1 MKTKRMLYILSVGL
15 LCWSVLSMVGCM
27 DDDWAKTS
35 DVVEGVPITVNLKF
49 SGAPAADV
57 VVDTRADNSRSW
69 LYNLT
74 IYVYGSDGKWQ
85 QTVSTTDRTLTL
97 HTETRKVVD
106 SGVTYDVTFSTTSGE
121 KKLLAIGNRGG
132 GFWKTSSSIDVHT
145 MSFDELEK
153 YLLAL
158 SVQYNSNDEISTPVQ
173 IVSSDQMLITGKNEG
188 ITFDEKGNVTKWGE
202 STDKIAVKMD
212 RSMARITFNIAAKP
226 TGANGTFTPTSYKV
240 YNVPVGSYLT
250 NAENSM
256 TPVQEEGVGEYV
268 TFKNFASTPISPA
281 SGETG
286 NEQFSFSFYMPENIC
301 MTKGLNSYQDRDKW
315 ENGQQDS
322 HTLPN
327 EKKWTNAPQTSTFV
341 VISGTYSG
349 NATVNGTSAPVTG
362 NVDYTIHLGDFSVPP
377 TGSGSMGNF
386 SVERNVSYTY
396 NVAVKGVDKIV
407 VEATTDKKEEQPGA
421 EGDIYDNKT
430 TVYNYNL
437 DAHYEQVYLEY
448 NLSEIARALPNSLG
462 DKPSENDVNN
472 AIAQHLILSIQSDAM
487 GGRVSLQPYKLATV
501 DNETKEMAMKGV
513 DYKWIEFYPQT
524 LANELTP
531 YPGTPTWSQSYINGT
546 TNPSTENEDKVESMM
561 DVYDVIVAMGHAIYD
576 IYKGNQFGDYGIE
589 ISGDGQTNDYTARFT
604 AFVNEYYY
612 YNDPLTGEAL
622 SSWSEVTNKNP
633 REMIIAMNSENSYD
647 GNSSYNQI
655 HSYISQLSMETIYN
669 EGWNAF
675 GIETYN
681 ETPLTF
687 KFNDTKDQT
696 SGLDDSD
703 GRANQIRLLGK
714 SPSATG
720 TYGSWNTYLN
730 ITTNG
735 WFGSVGTDHRTH
747 KLDGTDGRGDAY
759 ADNYKYAYSACLS
772 RNRDL
777 NGNSAIDDN
786 EVRWYLASIN
796 EYIRMG
802 IGTRAISNAAQLFI
816 GNKDIM
822 TPEKNVNGVKTG
834 YPHDY
839 INSGSLF
846 YTSSDANKRVY
857 WAVERGSYGTIN
869 YGGDKALPIRCVRVL
884 PKDDMAKVYDVKADP
899 TFEVTQ
905 YEDGYPK
912 VLKFK
917 GHLVDGLYRERT
929 DGVLDSHN
937 EDQPMNAYSEGII
950 ISSNTTNGNMTASSH
965 YLYDIFNYGED
976 AENPCKDYHEDGD
989 GGATWRVPNLSELSA
1004 MNAAKGTATRYDY
1017 AIGEFVLV
1025 GLFDWVDS
1033 STYPICASCTHFRNM
1048 NVRSGFGRNVNYVYA
1063 IDQYSEDALKTNT
1076 ARVRCV
1082 RDVPAGYTFPTN

>member
-85 QTVSTTDRTLTL
+85 QTVSTTDGTLIL
-97 HTETRKVVD
+97 GTRNTVEE
-106 SGVTYDVTFSTTSGE
+106 SGVTYDVTFNTTSGE
-121 KKLLAIGNRGG
+121 KKLLAMGNRGG
-132 GFWKTSSSIDVHT
+132 GFWKASSSIDVHT
-145 MSFDELEK
+145 MSFDELKK

-158 SVQYNSNDEISTPVQ
+158 SVDYNSSGEISTPIQ

-202 STDKIAVKMD
+202 STDNIAVKMD

-226 TGANGTFTPTSYKV
+226 TGAKGTFTPTSYKV

-250 NAENSM
+250 NVDNSL
-256 TPVQEEGVGEYV
+256 TPVQKEGVGEYV
-268 TFKNFASTPISPA
+268 IFKNFASTPISPA
-281 SGETG
+281 SGAAG

-301 MTKGLNSYQDRDKW
+301 ETEKQVINYQDRDKW
-315 ENGQQDS
+315 ENGQQNS

-327 EKKWTNAPQTSTFV
+327 EKEWKYAPPTSTFV

-349 NATVNGTSAPVTG
+349 NANVNDNPAPVTG

-396 NVAVKGVDKIV
+396 NVTVKGVDNII

-462 DKPSENDVNN
+462 DNPSEVDVKN
-472 AIAQHLILSIQSDAM
+472 AIAQHLILSIQTDAM

-501 DNETKEMAMKGV
+501 DNKTKEVAMNGV
-513 DYKWIEFYPQT
+513 DYKWVEFYPQT
-524 LANELTP
+524 LADELTP
-531 YPGTPTWSQSYINGT
+531 YPGTPTWSQSYIDGT
-546 TNPSTENEDKVESMM
+546 TNPSTENVDKVESMM
-561 DVYDVIVAMGHAIYD
+561 DVYDVIVAMGKAINYIYNNPNQQLQED
-576 IYKGNQFGDYGIE
+576 YKGIK
-589 ISGDGQTNDYTARFT
+589 ISKNSNNDYTARFT

-612 YNDPLTGEAL
+612 YNDPLTGQPL
-622 SSWSEVTNKNP
+622 TSWSAVTNKNP
-633 REMIIAMNSENSYD
+633 REMIIAMSSENSSD

-687 KFNDTKDQT
+687 NFNDTKDQT
-696 SGLDDSD
+696 SDLDDSD
-703 GRANQIRLLGK
+703 GRANQIRLLLGN
-714 SPSATG
+714 SPSKDG
-720 TYGSWNTYLN
+720 IYGLWDTYLN
-730 ITTNG
+730 IKTNG
-735 WFGSVGTDHRTH
+735 WFGSVGTDHETH

-759 ADNYKYAYSACLS
+759 AENYKYAYSACLS

-777 NGNSAIDDN
+777 NGNGKIDDN

-822 TPEKNVNGVKTG
+822 TPEG
-834 YPHDY
+834 YPTDY
-839 INSGSLF
+839 IKSGSLF
-846 YTSSDANKRVY
+846 YTSSASNKRVY

-869 YGGDKALPIRCVRVL
+869 YGGNDALPIRCVRVL
-884 PKDDMAKVYDVKADP
+884 PNKDMKEVYGVKADP

-905 YEDGYPK
+905 YVDGYPK

-917 GHLVDGLYRERT
+917 GRLVDGLYRERT

-950 ISSNTTNGNMTASSH
+950 ISSNATKGNMTSSSH
-965 YLYDIFNYGED
+965 SLYNIYNYGDE
-976 AENPCKDYHEDGD
+976 AENPCKNYHEDGD
-989 GGATWRVPNLSELSA
+989 DGATWRVPNLSELSA
-1004 MNAAKGTATRYDY
+1004 MNAAKGQND
-1017 AIGEFVLV
+1017 I
-1025 GLFDWVDS
+1025 GLFDWLDG
-1033 STYPICASCTHFRNM
+1033 YYYQICASCTHFRNM
-1048 NVRSGFGRNVNYVYA
+1048 KVRSGFGRNVNYVYA
-1063 IDQYSEDALKTNT
+1063 IDQYGDDLLRERFAN
-1076 ARVRCV
+1076 VRCV
-1082 RDVPAGYTFPTN
+1082 RDVPSGYTFPTN

>member
-85 QTVSTTDRTLTL
+85 QTVSTTDGTLTL

-106 SGVTYDVTFSTTSGE
+106 SGVIYDVTFSTTSGE

-158 SVQYNSNDEISTPVQ
+158 SVQCNSNDEISTPIQ

-202 STDKIAVKMD
+202 STDNIAVKME

-250 NAENSM
+250 NAENSL

-301 MTKGLNSYQDRDKW
+301 MTKVLNSYQDRDKW

-349 NATVNGTSAPVTG
+349 YATVNGTSAPVTG

-407 VEATTDKKEEQPGA
+407 VEATTNKEEQPGA

-448 NLSEIARALPNSLG
+448 NLSEIAKVLPNSLG
-462 DKPSENDVNN
+462 DNPSEDDVNN

-501 DNETKEMAMKGV
+501 DHKDKVDAMEGV

-531 YPGTPTWSQSYINGT
+531 YPGTPAWSHSYIEGT
-546 TNPSTENEDKVESMM
+546 TNPSTENVDKVKSMM
-561 DVYDVIVAMGHAIYD
+561 DVYDVIVAMGKAINY
-576 IYKGNQFGDYGIE
+576 IYNNPNQQPQEDYEGIK
-589 ISGDGQTNDYTARFT
+589 ISKNSNNDYTARFT

-612 YNDPLTGEAL
+612 YNDPLTDQPL
-622 SSWSEVTNKNP
+622 TSWSAVTNKNP
-633 REMIIAMNSENSYD
+633 REMIIAMSSENSLD

-687 KFNDTKDQT
+687 EFDDTKDKT
-696 SGLDDSD
+696 SDLDDSD
-703 GRANQIRLLGK
+703 GRANQIRLLLGK
-714 SPSATG
+714 SPSKDG
-720 TYGSWNTYLN
+720 IYGRWDTYLN
-730 ITTNG
+730 IETNG
-735 WFGSVGTDHRTH
+735 WFGSVGTDHVTH
-747 KLDGTDGRGDAY
+747 KLDGTNGRGNAY
-759 ADNYKYAYSACLS
+759 ANDYKYAYSACLS

-816 GNKDIM
+816 GNKDM
-822 TPEKNVNGVKTG
+822 MAPEQLVDGIKTG

-846 YTSSDANKRVY
+846 YTSSDQSKRVY

-884 PKDDMAKVYDVKADP
+884 PKDDMKNIYGVKADP
-899 TFEVTQ
+899 TFEVTT
-905 YEDGYPK
+905 YDVNGYPK

-917 GHLVDGLYRERT
+917 GRLVDGLYRERT

-950 ISSNTTNGNMTASSH
+950 ISSNATNENMISSSH
-965 YLYDIFNYGED
+965 SLYNIYNYGDD
-976 AENPCKDYHEDGD
+976 AENPCKNYHEEGD

-1004 MNAAKGTATRYDY
+1004 MNAAKGQND
-1017 AIGEFVLV
+1017 I
-1025 GLFDWVDS
+1025 GLFDWLDDYY
-1033 STYPICASCTHFRNM
+1033 YPICASCTHFRNM

-1063 IDQYSEDALKTNT
+1063 IDQYEDDLLREKSAN
-1076 ARVRCV
+1076 VRCV
-1082 RDVPAGYTFPTN
+1082 RDVPAGYFGN

>member
-1 MKTKRMLYILSVGL
+1 
-15 LCWSVLSMVGCM
+15 M

-74 IYVYGSDGKWQ
+74 IYIYGSDGKWQ

-106 SGVTYDVTFSTTSGE
+106 SGVTYAVTFSTTSGK

-132 GFWKTSSSIDVHT
+132 GFWKTSSSIDVRT

-188 ITFDEKGNVTKWGE
+188 IIFDAGGSVTDWGE
-202 STDKIAVKMD
+202 STDGIAVKME
-212 RSMARITFNIAAKP
+212 RSMARITFNIAANPKD
-226 TGANGTFTPTSYKV
+226 AKGTFTPTSYKV
-240 YNVPVGSYLT
+240 YNVPVRSYLT
-250 NAENSM
+250 NVDNSL
-256 TPVQEEGVGEYV
+256 TPVQKEGVSEY
-268 TFKNFASTPISPA
+268 FKNFASTPISPA
-281 SGETG
+281 SGAAG

-301 MTKGLNSYQDRDKW
+301 ETKTQVNTYQDRDKW

-327 EKKWTNAPQTSTFV
+327 KKKWKYAPPTSTFV

-349 NATVNGTSAPVTG
+349 DATVNGNSAPVTG
-362 NVDYTIHLGDFSVPP
+362 NVDYTIHLGDF
-377 TGSGSMGNF
+377 SGSMGNF

-462 DKPSENDVNN
+462 DNPSEVDVKD
-472 AIAQHLILSIQSDAM
+472 AIAQHLILSIQTDAM

-501 DNETKEMAMKGV
+501 DHKDKVDAM
-513 DYKWIEFYPQT
+513 PQT

-531 YPGTPTWSQSYINGT
+531 YPGTPAWSHSYIEGT
-546 TNPSTENEDKVESMM
+546 TNPSTENVDKVKSMM
-561 DVYDVIVAMGHAIYD
+561 DVYDVIVAMGKAINY
-576 IYKGNQFGDYGIE
+576 IYNNPNQQPQEDYEGIK
-589 ISGDGQTNDYTARFT
+589 ISKNSNNDYTARFT

-612 YNDPLTGEAL
+612 YNDPLTDQPL
-622 SSWSEVTNKNP
+622 TSWSAVTNKNP
-633 REMIIAMNSENSYD
+633 REMIIAMSSENSSD

-687 KFNDTKDQT
+687 EFDDTKDKT
-696 SGLDDSD
+696 SDLDDSD
-703 GRANQIRLLGK
+703 GRANQIRLLLGK
-714 SPSATG
+714 SPSKDG
-720 TYGSWNTYLN
+720 IYGRWDTYLN
-730 ITTNG
+730 IETNG
-735 WFGSVGTDHRTH
+735 WFGSVGTDHVTH
-747 KLDGTDGRGDAY
+747 KLDGTNGRGNAY
-759 ADNYKYAYSACLS
+759 ANDYKYAYSACLS

-816 GNKDIM
+816 GNKDM
-822 TPEKNVNGVKTG
+822 MAPEQLVDGIKTG

-846 YTSSDANKRVY
+846 YTSSDQSKRVY

-884 PKDDMAKVYDVKADP
+884 PKDDMKNIYGVKADP
-899 TFEVTQ
+899 TFEVTT
-905 YEDGYPK
+905 YDVNGYPK

-917 GHLVDGLYRERT
+917 GRLVDGLYRERT

-950 ISSNTTNGNMTASSH
+950 ISSNATNENMTSSSH
-965 YLYDIFNYGED
+965 SLYNIYNYGDD
-976 AENPCKDYHEDGD
+976 AENPCKNYHEEGD

-1004 MNAAKGTATRYDY
+1004 MNAAKGQND
-1017 AIGEFVLV
+1017 I
-1025 GLFDWVDS
+1025 GLFDWLDDYY
-1033 STYPICASCTHFRNM
+1033 YPICASCTHFRNM

-1063 IDQYSEDALKTNT
+1063 IDQYEDDLLREKSAN
-1076 ARVRCV
+1076 VRCV
-1082 RDVPAGYTFPTN
+1082 RDVPAGYFGN

>member
-57 VVDTRADNSRSW
+57 VVDTRADNSRS
-69 LYNLT
+69 LLNNLT
-74 IYVYGSDGKWQ
+74 IYIYGSDGKWQ

-106 SGVTYDVTFSTTSGE
+106 SGVTYDVTFSTTSGA

-132 GFWKTSSSIDVHT
+132 GFWKTSSSIDVRT

-188 ITFDEKGNVTKWGE
+188 IIFDAGGNVTNWGE
-202 STDKIAVKMD
+202 NTDDIAVKMD
-212 RSMARITFNIAAKP
+212 RSMARITFNIAVNP
-226 TGANGTFTPTSYKV
+226 TGAKGTFTPTSYKV
-240 YNVPVGSYLT
+240 YNVPVRSYLT
-250 NAENSM
+250 NVDNSL
-256 TPVQEEGVGEYV
+256 TPVQKEGVGEYV

-281 SGETG
+281 SGAAG

-301 MTKGLNSYQDRDKW
+301 ETKTQVNTYQDRDKW

-327 EKKWTNAPQTSTFV
+327 KKVWTYAPPTSTFV

-349 NATVNGTSAPVTG
+349 SATVNGNPAPVTG

-448 NLSEIARALPNSLG
+448 NLSEIVTAVRNSLG
-462 DKPSENDVNN
+462 DNPSEDDVNN
-472 AIAQHLILSIQSDAM
+472 AIAQHLILSIQTDAM

-501 DNETKEMAMKGV
+501 DPKKNKVAAMEGV
-513 DYKWIEFYPQT
+513 DYKWVEFYPQM
-524 LANELTP
+524 LADELTP
-531 YPGTPTWSQSYINGT
+531 YPGTPKWSQSYIEGT
-546 TNPSTENEDKVESMM
+546 TNPSTGNETKMM
-561 DVYDVIVAMGHAIYD
+561 DVYDVIVAMGKAINYIYD
-576 IYKGNQFGDYGIE
+576 NPAQHLSGDYEGIK
-589 ISGDGQTNDYTARFT
+589 ISQNSKNDYTARFT

-681 ETPLTF
+681 ETPLDLEYNEDF
-687 KFNDTKDQT
+687 KFGSPIIYGT
-696 SGLDDSD
+696 LDDSD
-703 GRANQIRLLGK
+703 GRANQIRLLGE
-714 SPSATG
+714 SPAENG
-720 TYGSWNTYLN
+720 TYGSWDTYLN
-730 ITTNG
+730 IKTNG
-735 WFGSVGTDHRTH
+735 WFGSVGTDHGTH
-747 KLDGTDGRGDAY
+747 KLNETAY
-759 ADNYKYAYSACLS
+759 QAESSGERYAYSACLS

-777 NGNSAIDDN
+777 NGNSKIDDN

-822 TPEKNVNGVKTG
+822 THEG
-834 YPHDY
+834 YPTDY
-839 INSGSLF
+839 IKSGSLF
-846 YTSSDANKRVY
+846 YTSSASNKRVY
-857 WAVERGSYGTIN
+857 WAVERGSYGTVS
-869 YGGDKALPIRCVRVL
+869 YAGDNSIYALPIRCVRVL
-884 PKDDMAKVYDVKADP
+884 PRDNMKQVYGVTADP

-905 YEDGYPK
+905 YDKGYPK

-917 GHLVDGLYRERT
+917 GRLVDGLYRERT

-950 ISSNTTNGNMTASSH
+950 ISSNVANGNMTASSH
-965 YLYDIFNYGED
+965 SLYNIYNYGED
-976 AENPCKDYHEDGD
+976 AENPCKDYHETDD

-1004 MNAAKGTATRYDY
+1004 MNAAKGQND
-1017 AIGEFVLV
+1017 I
-1025 GLFDWVDS
+1025 GLFYWVDD
-1033 STYPICASCTHFRNM
+1033 YYHPICASCTHFRNM

-1063 IDQYSEDALKTNT
+1063 IDQYGDDLLRERYAN
-1076 ARVRCV
+1076 VRCV
-1082 RDVPAGYTFPTN
+1082 RDVPAGYFGN

>member
-1 MKTKRMLYILSVGL
+1 MKTKRMLYILSIGL
-15 LCWSVLSMVGCM
+15 LCWSVLSLVSCM
-27 DDDWAKTS
+27 DDDLAKNND

-57 VVDTRADNSRSW
+57 TVDTRADNSRSW

-74 IYVYGSDGKWQ
+74 IYIYGSDGKWQ
-85 QTVSTTDRTLTL
+85 QTVSTTDGTLTL
-97 HTETRKVVD
+97 DTETRKVVD
-106 SGVTYDVTFSTTSGE
+106 SGVTYDVTFNTTSGE
-121 KKLLAIGNRGG
+121 KKLLAMGNRGG
-132 GFWKTSSSIDVHT
+132 GFWKASSSIDVHT
-145 MSFDELEK
+145 MSFDELKK

-158 SVQYNSNDEISTPVQ
+158 SVQYNSNGEISTPIQ

-188 ITFDEKGNVTKWGE
+188 IIFDEKGNVTKWGE
-202 STDKIAVKMD
+202 STDNIAVKMD

-250 NAENSM
+250 NVDNSL
-256 TPVQEEGVGEYV
+256 TPVQSEYV

-281 SGETG
+281 SGQAG

-301 MTKGLNSYQDRDKW
+301 ETKPLVDTYQKRDKW
-315 ENGQQDS
+315 GNGQQNS

-327 EKKWTNAPQTSTFV
+327 EKKWTYAPPTSTFV

-349 NATVNGTSAPVTG
+349 NATVNGNPAPVTG
-362 NVDYTIHLGDFSVPP
+362 NVDYTIHLGDFSD
-377 TGSGSMGNF
+377 SGSMGNF

-396 NVAVKGVDKIV
+396 NVTVKGVDKII
-407 VEATTDKKEEQPGA
+407 VEATTEKSEEQPGA

-462 DKPSENDVNN
+462 DNPSEVEVKN
-472 AIAQHLILSIQSDAM
+472 AIAQHLILSIQTDAM

-501 DNETKEMAMKGV
+501 DNETKEVAMKGV
-513 DYKWIEFYPQT
+513 DYKWVEFYPQT

-531 YPGTPTWSQSYINGT
+531 YPGTPTWSQSYIDRT
-546 TNPSTENEDKVESMM
+546 TNPPTENETKVASMM
-561 DVYDVIVAMGHAIYD
+561 DVYDVIVAMGKAINY
-576 IYKGNQFGDYGIE
+576 IYNYPDQQLSEDYEGIK
-589 ISGDGQTNDYTARFT
+589 ISKNSNNDYTARFT

-612 YNDPLTGEAL
+612 YNDPLTDQPL
-622 SSWSEVTNKNP
+622 TSWSAVTNKNP
-633 REMIIAMNSENSYD
+633 REMIIAMSSDNSLD

-687 KFNDTKDQT
+687 KFNDTKDKT
-696 SGLDDSD
+696 SDLDDSD
-703 GRANQIRLLGK
+703 GRANQIRLLGN
-714 SPSATG
+714 SPSETG
-720 TYGSWNTYLN
+720 TYGSWDTYLN
-730 ITTNG
+730 IKTNG
-735 WFGSVGTDHRTH
+735 WFGSVGTDHGTH
-747 KLDGTDGRGDAY
+747 KLNETAY
-759 ADNYKYAYSACLS
+759 QAESSGQRYAYSACLS

-777 NGNSAIDDN
+777 NGNGKIDDN

-816 GNKDIM
+816 GNKSTMVD
-822 TPEKNVNGVKTG
+822 GG
-834 YPHDY
+834 YPSEY
-839 INSGSLF
+839 IESGSLF
-846 YTSSDANKRVY
+846 YTSSTSDKRVY
-857 WAVERGSYGTIN
+857 WAVERGSYNALDT
-869 YGGDKALPIRCVRVL
+869 YYDKTKALPIRCVRVL
-884 PKDDMAKVYDVKADP
+884 PKENMTQVYGIKADP

-905 YEDGYPK
+905 YDVNGSPK

-917 GHLVDGLYRERT
+917 GRLVDGLYRERT

-950 ISSNTTNGNMTASSH
+950 ISSDKGNGNMNAH
-965 YLYDIFNYGED
+965 PLYDIFNYGDD
-976 AENPCKDYHEDGD
+976 AENPCKDYHEVGD
-989 GGATWRVPNLSELSA
+989 DGATWRVPNLSELSA
-1004 MNAAKGTATRYDY
+1004 MNAAKGSN
-1017 AIGEFVLV
+1017 GE
-1025 GLFDWVDS
+1025 GLFNWIT
-1033 STYPICASCTHFRNM
+1033 STWQFCASCTHFSNTDIRA
-1048 NVRSGFGRNVNYVYA
+1048 GFGRNSSFVYA
-1063 IDQYSEDALKTNT
+1063 INVAETSGYI
-1076 ARVRCV
+1076 RCV
-1082 RDVPAGYTFPTN
+1082 RDVPSGYTFPTN

>member
-1 MKTKRMLYILSVGL
+1 MKTKRMLYILSIGL
-15 LCWSVLSMVGCM
+15 LCWSVLFLVSCM
-27 DDDWAKTS
+27 DDDLAKNND

-57 VVDTRADNSRSW
+57 TVDTRADNSRSW

-74 IYVYGSDGKWQ
+74 IYIYGSDGKWQ
-85 QTVSTTDRTLTL
+85 QTVSTTDGTLTL

-106 SGVTYDVTFSTTSGE
+106 SGVTYDVTFNTTSGE
-121 KKLLAIGNRGG
+121 KKLLAMGNRGG
-132 GFWKTSSSIDVHT
+132 GFWKASSSIDVHT
-145 MSFDELEK
+145 MSFDELKK

-158 SVQYNSNDEISTPVQ
+158 SVDYNSSDEISTPIQ

-188 ITFDEKGNVTKWGE
+188 IIFGAGGNVTGWGE
-202 STDKIAVKMD
+202 STDGIAVKME

-250 NAENSM
+250 NVDNSL
-256 TPVQEEGVGEYV
+256 TPVQKEG

-281 SGETG
+281 SGEAG

-301 MTKGLNSYQDRDKW
+301 ETETQVKNYQDRDKW
-315 ENGQQDS
+315 GNGQQDS

-327 EKKWTNAPQTSTFV
+327 EKEWTYAPPTSTFV

-349 NATVNGTSAPVTG
+349 NATVNDNSAPVTG
-362 NVDYTIHLGDFSVPP
+362 NVDYTIHLGDFSD
-377 TGSGSMGNF
+377 SGSMGNF

-396 NVAVKGVDKIV
+396 NVTVKGVDKII
-407 VEATTDKKEEQPGA
+407 VEATADKSEEQPGA

-448 NLSEIARALPNSLG
+448 NLSEIATAVRNSLG
-462 DKPSENDVNN
+462 DNPSADDDDVNN
-472 AIAQHLILSIQSDAM
+472 AIAQHLILSIQTDAM

-501 DNETKEMAMKGV
+501 DNETKEVAMKGV
-513 DYKWIEFYPQT
+513 DYKWVEFYPQT
-524 LANELTP
+524 SDTELTP
-531 YPGTPTWSQSYINGT
+531 YPGTPTWSQSYIEGT
-546 TNPSTENEDKVESMM
+546 TNPSTGNETKMM
-561 DVYDVIVAMGHAIYD
+561 DVYDVIVAMGKAINY
-576 IYKGNQFGDYGIE
+576 IYNNPVQHLSGDYEGIK
-589 ISGDGQTNDYTARFT
+589 ISQNSKNDYTARFT

-612 YNDPLTGEAL
+612 YNDPLTGQPL
-622 SSWSEVTNKNP
+622 TSWSAVTNKNP
-633 REMIIAMNSENSYD
+633 REMIIAMSSDNSLD

-669 EGWNAF
+669 KGWNAF

-687 KFNDTKDQT
+687 KFNNTKDQT
-696 SGLDDSD
+696 SDLDDSD
-703 GRANQIRLLGK
+703 GRANQIRLLGN
-714 SPSATG
+714 SPSETG
-720 TYGSWNTYLN
+720 TYGSWDIYLN
-730 ITTNG
+730 IKTNG
-735 WFGSVGTDHRTH
+735 WFGSVGTDHGTH
-747 KLDGTDGRGDAY
+747 KLNETAY
-759 ADNYKYAYSACLS
+759 QAESSGQRYAYSACLS

-777 NGNSAIDDN
+777 NGNGVIDDN

-816 GNKDIM
+816 GNKDM
-822 TPEKNVNGVKTG
+822 MAPEQLVDGIKTG

-846 YTSSDANKRVY
+846 YTSSDQSKRVY

-884 PKDDMAKVYDVKADP
+884 PKGDMKNIYDVKADP

-905 YEDGYPK
+905 YVDGYPK

-917 GHLVDGLYRERT
+917 GRLVDGLYRERT

-950 ISSNTTNGNMTASSH
+950 ISSYAINGNMIASSH
-965 YLYDIFNYGED
+965 FLYDIYNYGDD
-976 AENPCKDYHEDGD
+976 AKNPCENYHEDDD

-1004 MNAAKGTATRYDY
+1004 MNAAKGQND
-1017 AIGEFVLV
+1017 I
-1025 GLFDWVDS
+1025 GLFGWLDDYY
-1033 STYPICASCTHFRNM
+1033 YPICASCTHFRNM

-1063 IDQYSEDALKTNT
+1063 IDQYGDDLLREKYAN
-1076 ARVRCV
+1076 VRCV
-1082 RDVPAGYTFPTN
+1082 RDVPAGHFDN

>member
-85 QTVSTTDRTLTL
+85 QTVSTTDGTLTL

-106 SGVTYDVTFSTTSGE
+106 SGVIYDVTFSTTSGE

-158 SVQYNSNDEISTPVQ
+158 SVQCNSNDEISTPIQ

-202 STDKIAVKMD
+202 STDNIAVKME

-250 NAENSM
+250 NAENSL

-315 ENGQQDS
+315 EDGQQDS

-407 VEATTDKKEEQPGA
+407 VEATTNKEEQPGA

-448 NLSEIARALPNSLG
+448 NLSEIATAVRNSLG
-462 DKPSENDVNN
+462 DNPSADDDDVNN
-472 AIAQHLILSIQSDAM
+472 AIAQHLILSIQTDAM

-501 DNETKEMAMKGV
+501 DHKDKVDAMKGV
-513 DYKWIEFYPQT
+513 DYKWVEFYPQT
-524 LANELTP
+524 LANVLTP
-531 YPGTPTWSQSYINGT
+531 YPGTPTWSQSYIDGT
-546 TNPSTENEDKVESMM
+546 TNPSNENGTKVASMM
-561 DVYDVIVAMGHAIYD
+561 DVYEVIVAMGRAIYD

-720 TYGSWNTYLN
+720 TYGNWDTYLN
-730 ITTNG
+730 IEKNG
-735 WFGSVGTDHRTH
+735 WFGSVGTDHGTH
-747 KLDGTDGRGDAY
+747 KLNETAY
-759 ADNYKYAYSACLS
+759 QAESSGQRYAYSACLS

-777 NGNSAIDDN
+777 NGNSMIDDN

-816 GNKDIM
+816 GNKDM
-822 TPEKNVNGVKTG
+822 MAPEQLVDGIKTG

-846 YTSSDANKRVY
+846 YTSSDQSKRVY

-884 PKDDMAKVYDVKADP
+884 PNGDMKEVYGVKADP
-899 TFEVTQ
+899 TFEVTT
-905 YEDGYPK
+905 YDVNGYPK

-917 GHLVDGLYRERT
+917 GRLVDGLYRERT

-950 ISSNTTNGNMTASSH
+950 ISSNATNKNMTSLSH
-965 YLYDIFNYGED
+965 SLYNIYNYGDD
-976 AENPCKDYHEDGD
+976 AENPCKNYHEEGD
-989 GGATWRVPNLSELSA
+989 DGATWRVPNLSELSA
-1004 MNAAKGTATRYDY
+1004 MNAAKGTAHRYDNN
-1017 AIGEFVLV
+1017 AGEWVLV
-1025 GLFDWVDS
+1025 GLFDWVNS

-1063 IDQYSEDALKTNT
+1063 IDQYGDDLLRDRYAN
-1076 ARVRCV
+1076 VRCV
-1082 RDVPAGYTFPTN
+1082 RDVPAGYFGN

>member
-15 LCWSVLSMVGCM
+15 LCWSVLSLVSCM

-35 DVVEGVPITVNLKF
+35 EVVEGVPITVNLKF

-57 VVDTRADNSRSW
+57 VVDTRADDNSRSW
-69 LYNLT
+69 LNNLT
-74 IYVYGSDGKWQ
+74 IYIYGSDGKWQ
-85 QTVSTTDRTLTL
+85 QTVSTTDGTLTL
-97 HTETRKVVD
+97 ETRNTVEG
-106 SGVTYDVTFSTTSGE
+106 SGVTYDVTFNTTSGV
-121 KKLLAIGNRGG
+121 KNLLAIGNRGG

-188 ITFDEKGNVTKWGE
+188 IIFDAGGNVTGWGE
-202 STDKIAVKMD
+202 STDDIAVKMD

-250 NAENSM
+250 NVDNSL
-256 TPVQEEGVGEYV
+256 TPVQEEDV

-281 SGETG
+281 SGEAG

-301 MTKGLNSYQDRDKW
+301 ETKTQVNTYQDRDKW
-315 ENGQQDS
+315 ENGKQNS

-327 EKKWTNAPQTSTFV
+327 EKEWTYAPPTSTFV

-349 NATVNGTSAPVTG
+349 NATVNGNSAPVTG
-362 NVDYTIHLGDFSVPP
+362 NVDYTIHLGDFS
-377 TGSGSMGNF
+377 GSGSMGNF

-396 NVAVKGVDKIV
+396 NVTVKGVDKII
-407 VEATTDKKEEQPGA
+407 VEATTDKNEEQPGA

-462 DKPSENDVNN
+462 DNPSEVDVKN
-472 AIAQHLILSIQSDAM
+472 AIAQHLILSIQTDAM

-501 DNETKEMAMKGV
+501 DNETKEVAMNGV
-513 DYKWIEFYPQT
+513 DYKWVEFYPQT
-524 LANELTP
+524 LADELTP
-531 YPGTPTWSQSYINGT
+531 YPGTPTWSQSYIEGT
-546 TNPSTENEDKVESMM
+546 TNPSTGNETKMM
-561 DVYDVIVAMGHAIYD
+561 DVYDVIVAMGRAIYD
-576 IYKGNQFGDYGIE
+576 IYKGDQIGNYGIE
-589 ISGDGQTNDYTARFT
+589 ISGDGQTDYTARFT

-612 YNDPLTGEAL
+612 YNDPLTGKAL
-622 SSWSEVTNKNP
+622 SSWSAVTNKNP
-633 REMIIAMNSENSYD
+633 REMIIAMSSENSSD

-687 KFNDTKDQT
+687 KFNNTKDQT
-696 SGLDDSD
+696 SDLDDSD
-703 GRANQIRLLGK
+703 GRANQIRLLLGN
-714 SPSATG
+714 SPSKDG
-720 TYGSWNTYLN
+720 IYGLWDTYLN
-730 ITTNG
+730 IKTNG
-735 WFGSVGTDHRTH
+735 WFGSVGTDHETH

-759 ADNYKYAYSACLS
+759 AKGYKYAYSACLS

-777 NGNSAIDDN
+777 NGNGEIDDN

-822 TPEKNVNGVKTG
+822 TPEQQLDDGTKKG

-846 YTSSDANKRVY
+846 YTSSDQSKRVY

-884 PKDDMAKVYDVKADP
+884 PNGDMKEVYGVKADP

-905 YEDGYPK
+905 YVGGYPK

-917 GHLVDGLYRERT
+917 GRLVDGLYRERT

-950 ISSNTTNGNMTASSH
+950 ISSNATNGNMTSSSH
-965 YLYDIFNYGED
+965 SLYNIYNYGDD
-976 AENPCKDYHEDGD
+976 AENPCKNYHEEGD
-989 GGATWRVPNLSELSA
+989 DGATWRVPNLSELSA
-1004 MNAAKGTATRYDY
+1004 MNAAKGTESIYDNN
-1017 AIGEFVLV
+1017 AGEWVLV
-1025 GLFDWVDS
+1025 GLFDWVNS

-1063 IDQYSEDALKTNT
+1063 IDQYRDDLLRERYAN
-1076 ARVRCV
+1076 VRCV
-1082 RDVPAGYTFPTN
+1082 RDVPAGYFGN

>member
-1 MKTKRMLYILSVGL
+1 MKTKRMLYILSIGL
-15 LCWSVLSMVGCM
+15 LCWSVLSLVSCM
-27 DDDWAKTS
+27 DDDLAKNND

-49 SGAPAADV
+49 SGAPATDV
-57 VVDTRADNSRSW
+57 VVDTRADDNSRSW

-85 QTVSTTDRTLTL
+85 QTISTTDGTLTL
-97 HTETRKVVD
+97 DTGTRKVVD
-106 SGVTYDVTFSTTSGE
+106 SGVTYGVTFNTTSGE

-145 MSFDELEK
+145 MSFNELEK

-158 SVQYNSNDEISTPVQ
+158 SVQYNSNYEISTPVQ

-188 ITFDEKGNVTKWGE
+188 IIFDAGGNVTGWGE
-202 STDKIAVKMD
+202 STDGIAVKME
-212 RSMARITFNIAAKP
+212 RSMARITFNIAANP
-226 TGANGTFTPTSYKV
+226 TDANGTFTPTSYKV

-250 NAENSM
+250 NVDNSL
-256 TPVQEEGVGEYV
+256 TPVPKEGVSEYV

-301 MTKGLNSYQDRDKW
+301 MTKDLDSYQDRDKW
-315 ENGQQDS
+315 GNGQQDS

-349 NATVNGTSAPVTG
+349 YATVNGTLAPVTG

-407 VEATTDKKEEQPGA
+407 VEATTDKTDKEEQPGA

-462 DKPSENDVNN
+462 DNPSEVEVKN
-472 AIAQHLILSIQSDAM
+472 AIAQHLILSIQTDAM

-501 DNETKEMAMKGV
+501 DNETKEEAMKGV
-513 DYKWIEFYPQT
+513 DYKWVEFYPQT

-531 YPGTPTWSQSYINGT
+531 YPGTPTWSQSYIKGT
-546 TNPSTENEDKVESMM
+546 TNPSTENVDKVESMM
-561 DVYDVIVAMGHAIYD
+561 DVYDVIVAMGKAIYD
-576 IYKGNQFGDYGIE
+576 IYKGNPIGNYGIE
-589 ISGDGQTNDYTARFT
+589 ISGDGQTDYTARFT

-622 SSWSEVTNKNP
+622 SSWSAVTNKNP
-633 REMIIAMNSENSYD
+633 REMIIAMSSENSSD

-687 KFNDTKDQT
+687 KFNDTKDKT
-696 SGLDDSD
+696 SDLDDSD
-703 GRANQIRLLGK
+703 GRANQIRLLGN
-714 SPSATG
+714 SPSENG
-720 TYGSWNTYLN
+720 TYGSWDTYLN
-730 ITTNG
+730 IKTNG
-735 WFGSVGTDHRTH
+735 WFGSVGTDHETH

-759 ADNYKYAYSACLS
+759 DEDYKYAYSACLS

-816 GNKDIM
+816 GNKDM
-822 TPEKNVNGVKTG
+822 MAPEQLVDGIKTG

-846 YTSSDANKRVY
+846 YTSSDQSKRVY

-884 PKDDMAKVYDVKADP
+884 PKDDMKNIYGVKADP
-899 TFEVTQ
+899 TFEVTT
-905 YEDGYPK
+905 YDVNGYPK

-917 GHLVDGLYRERT
+917 GRLVDGLYRERT

-950 ISSNTTNGNMTASSH
+950 ISSNATNKNMTSSSH
-965 YLYDIFNYGED
+965 SLYNIYNYGDD
-976 AENPCKDYHEDGD
+976 AENPCKNYHEEGD
-989 GGATWRVPNLSELSA
+989 DGATWRVPNLSELSA
-1004 MNAAKGTATRYDY
+1004 MNAAKGQND
-1017 AIGEFVLV
+1017 I
-1025 GLFDWVDS
+1025 GLFDWLDDYY
-1033 STYPICASCTHFRNM
+1033 YPICASCTHFRNM

-1063 IDQYSEDALKTNT
+1063 IDQYRDDLLREKYAN
-1076 ARVRCV
+1076 VRCV
-1082 RDVPAGYTFPTN
+1082 RDVPAGHFDN

>member
-85 QTVSTTDRTLTL
+85 QTVSTTDGTLTL

-250 NAENSM
+250 NAENSL

-501 DNETKEMAMKGV
+501 DNETKEMTMKGV
-513 DYKWIEFYPQT
+513 DYKWVEFYPQT

-735 WFGSVGTDHRTH
+735 WFGSVGTDHGTH
-747 KLDGTDGRGDAY
+747 KLNETAY
-759 ADNYKYAYSACLS
+759 QAESSGQRYAYSACLS

-777 NGNSAIDDN
+777 NGNGKIDDN

-816 GNKDIM
+816 GNKSTMVDGYDDN
-822 TPEKNVNGVKTG
+822 KKG
-834 YPHDY
+834 YPSEY
-839 INSGSLF
+839 IESGSLF
-846 YTSSDANKRVY
+846 YTSSTSDKRVY
-857 WAVERGSYGTIN
+857 WAVERGSYNALGT
-869 YGGDKALPIRCVRVL
+869 YYDYTKALPIRCVRVL
-884 PKDDMAKVYDVKADP
+884 PKENMTQVYGIKADP

-905 YEDGYPK
+905 YVDGYPK

-917 GHLVDGLYRERT
+917 GRLVDGLYRERT

-950 ISSNTTNGNMTASSH
+950 ISSNAEYGNMTSH
-965 YLYDIFNYGED
+965 PLYNIYNYGDD
-976 AENPCKDYHEDGD
+976 AENPCKNYREEGD

-1004 MNAAKGTATRYDY
+1004 MNAAKGSN
-1017 AIGEFVLV
+1017 GE
-1025 GLFDWVDS
+1025 GLFNWII
-1033 STYPICASCTHFRNM
+1033 STWQFCASCTHFSNTDIRA
-1048 NVRSGFGRNVNYVYA
+1048 GFGRNSSFVYA
-1063 IDQYSEDALKTNT
+1063 INVAETSGYI
-1076 ARVRCV
+1076 RCV
-1082 RDVPAGYTFPTN
+1082 RDVPPGYTFPTN

>member
-1 MKTKRMLYILSVGL
+1 MKTKRMLYILSIGL
-15 LCWSVLSMVGCM
+15 LCWSVLSLVSCM

-69 LYNLT
+69 LNNLT
-74 IYVYGSDGKWQ
+74 IYIYGSDGKWQ
-85 QTVSTTDRTLTL
+85 QTVSTTDGTLTL
-97 HTETRKVVD
+97 GTRETLEG
-106 SGVTYDVTFSTTSGE
+106 SGVTYGVTFSTTSGE
-121 KKLLAIGNRGG
+121 KKLLAMGNRGG
-132 GFWKTSSSIDVHT
+132 GFWKASSSINVQT

-158 SVQYNSNDEISTPVQ
+158 SVEYNSSGEISTPIQ
-173 IVSSDQMLITGKNEG
+173 IVSSDQMLITGKNAG
-188 ITFDEKGNVTKWGE
+188 ITFDEKGEVTDWGEGE
-202 STDKIAVKMD
+202 STRKIAVKMD
-212 RSMARITFNIAAKP
+212 RSMARITFNIAANP

-240 YNVPVGSYLT
+240 YNVPIGSYLT
-250 NAENSM
+250 NEENSL
-256 TPVQEEGVGEYV
+256 TPESV

-281 SGETG
+281 SGEEG

-301 MTKGLNSYQDRDKW
+301 MTKELDSYQDRDRWKNGDKDSPTSPENKIW
-315 ENGQQDS
+315 EN
-322 HTLPN
+322 
-327 EKKWTNAPQTSTFV
+327 APLTSTFV
-341 VISGTYSG
+341 VISGIYSG
-349 NATVNGTSAPVTG
+349 SAYVNGNPNTPVTG

-396 NVAVKGVDKIV
+396 NVTVKGVDKIV
-407 VEATTDKKEEQPGA
+407 VEVTTDNEEQPGA
-421 EGDIYDNKT
+421 EGEIYDNET

-448 NLSEIARALPNSLG
+448 NLSKIVRAVHTTLAG
-462 DKPSENDVNN
+462 IGEPSDDDIKN
-472 AIAQHLILSIQSDAM
+472 AIAQHLILSIRSDAM

-501 DNETKEMAMKGV
+501 DNATKEEAMEGV
-513 DYKWIEFYPQT
+513 DYRWVEFYPQT
-524 LANELTP
+524 SADELTP
-531 YPGTPTWSQSYINGT
+531 YPGTPTWSQSYIDGT
-546 TNPSTENEDKVESMM
+546 TDPSTENVDKVKSMM
-561 DVYDVIVAMGHAIYD
+561 DVYEVIVAMGKAINY
-576 IYKGNQFGDYGIE
+576 IYNNPNQQPQTDYEGIK
-589 ISGDGQTNDYTARFT
+589 ISQNSNNDYTARFT

-612 YNDPLTGEAL
+612 YKDPLTDKPL
-622 SSWSEVTNKNP
+622 TSWSAVTNKNP

-687 KFNDTKDQT
+687 EFNDTKDKT
-696 SGLDDSD
+696 SNLDDSD
-703 GRANQIRLLGK
+703 GRENQIRLLGE
-714 SPSATG
+714 SPAENG
-720 TYGSWNTYLN
+720 TYGNWDTYLN
-730 ITTNG
+730 IKTNG
-735 WFGSVGTDHRTH
+735 WFGSVGTDHGTH
-747 KLDGTDGRGDAY
+747 KLNETAY
-759 ADNYKYAYSACLS
+759 QAEPSGQRYAYSACLS

-777 NGNSAIDDN
+777 NGNGKIDDN

>member
-1 MKTKRMLYILSVGL
+1 MKTKKMLYILSIGL
-15 LCWSVLSMVGCM
+15 LCWSVLSLVSCM
-27 DDDWAKTS
+27 DDDLVKTS
-35 DVVEGVPITVNLKF
+35 DVVEGVPITVTMKLA
-49 SGAPAADV
+49 GAPATDV
-57 VVDTRADNSRSW
+57 VVDTRADDNSRSW

-85 QTVSTTDRTLTL
+85 QTISTTDGTLTRN
-97 HTETRKVVD
+97 TVEG
-106 SGVTYDVTFSTTSGE
+106 SGVTYDVTFNTTSGE
-121 KKLLAIGNRGG
+121 KKLLAMGNRGG
-132 GFWKTSSSIDVHT
+132 GFWKASSSIDVHT
-145 MSFDELEK
+145 MSFDELKK

-158 SVQYNSNDEISTPVQ
+158 SVQYNSNGEISTPIQ

-202 STDKIAVKMD
+202 STDGIAVKME

-250 NAENSM
+250 NAENSL

-301 MTKGLNSYQDRDKW
+301 MTKRLNSYKDRDKW
-315 ENGQQDS
+315 GNGQQDS

-349 NATVNGTSAPVTG
+349 YATVNGNSAPVTG
-362 NVDYTIHLGDFSVPP
+362 NVDYTIHLGDF
-377 TGSGSMGNF
+377 SGSMGNF

-396 NVAVKGVDKIV
+396 NVTVKGVDNII
-407 VEATTDKKEEQPGA
+407 VEATTDKSEGQPGA

-448 NLSEIARALPNSLG
+448 NLSEIATAVRNSLG
-462 DKPSENDVNN
+462 DNPSADDDDVNN
-472 AIAQHLILSIQSDAM
+472 AIAQHLILSIQTDAM

-501 DNETKEMAMKGV
+501 DNETKEEAMKGV
-513 DYKWIEFYPQT
+513 DYKWVEFYPQT

-531 YPGTPTWSQSYINGT
+531 YPGTPKWSQSYIDRT
-546 TNPSTENEDKVESMM
+546 TNPPTENETKVASMM
-561 DVYDVIVAMGHAIYD
+561 DVYDVIVAMGKAIYD
-576 IYKGNQFGDYGIE
+576 IYKGSQIGNYGIE
-589 ISGDGQTNDYTARFT
+589 ISGDGQTDYTARFT

-622 SSWSEVTNKNP
+622 SSWSAVTNKNP
-633 REMIIAMNSENSYD
+633 REMIIAMSSENSSD

-687 KFNDTKDQT
+687 KFNDTKDKT
-696 SGLDDSD
+696 SDLDDSD
-703 GRANQIRLLGK
+703 GRENQIRLLGK
-714 SPSATG
+714 SPSEDG
-720 TYGSWNTYLN
+720 KYGSWGTYLN
-730 ITTNG
+730 IKTNG
-735 WFGSVGTDHRTH
+735 WFGSVGTDHGTH
-747 KLDGTDGRGDAY
+747 KLDGKDGRGDAY
-759 ADNYKYAYSACLS
+759 AEYYKYAYSACLS

-777 NGNSAIDDN
+777 NGNSMIDDN

-816 GNKDIM
+816 GNKDM
-822 TPEKNVNGVKTG
+822 MAPEQLVDDIKTG

-846 YTSSDANKRVY
+846 YTSSDQSKRVY

-884 PKDDMAKVYDVKADP
+884 PKDDMKNIYGVKADP
-899 TFEVTQ
+899 TFEVTT
-905 YEDGYPK
+905 YDVNGYPK

-917 GHLVDGLYRERT
+917 GRLVDGLYRERT

-950 ISSNTTNGNMTASSH
+950 ISSNAKNENMTSSSH
-965 YLYDIFNYGED
+965 SLYNIYNYGDD
-976 AENPCKDYHEDGD
+976 AENPCKNYHEEGD

-1004 MNAAKGTATRYDY
+1004 MNAAKGQKD
-1017 AIGEFVLV
+1017 I
-1025 GLFDWVDS
+1025 GLFDWLDEYY
-1033 STYPICASCTHFRNM
+1033 YPICASCTHFRNM

-1063 IDQYSEDALKTNT
+1063 IDQYGDDLLRKRYAN
-1076 ARVRCV
+1076 VRCV
-1082 RDVPAGYTFPTN
+1082 RDVPAGYFGN

>member
-85 QTVSTTDRTLTL
+85 QTVSTTDGTLIL
-97 HTETRKVVD
+97 GTRNTVEE
-106 SGVTYDVTFSTTSGE
+106 SGVTYGVTFNTTSGE

-158 SVQYNSNDEISTPVQ
+158 SVQYNSNDEISTPIQ

-188 ITFDEKGNVTKWGE
+188 ITFDEKGNVTEWGE
-202 STDKIAVKMD
+202 STDNNIAVKMD

-226 TGANGTFTPTSYKV
+226 TGAKGTFTPTSYKV

-250 NAENSM
+250 NAENSL

-301 MTKGLNSYQDRDKW
+301 MTKDLDSYQDRDKW
-315 ENGQQDS
+315 GNGQQDS

-349 NATVNGTSAPVTG
+349 YATVNGTLAPVTG

-407 VEATTDKKEEQPGA
+407 VEATTDKTDKEEQPGA

-462 DKPSENDVNN
+462 DNPSVDDVNN
-472 AIAQHLILSIQSDAM
+472 AIAQHLILSIQTDAM

-501 DNETKEMAMKGV
+501 DNETKEEAMKGV
-513 DYKWIEFYPQT
+513 DYKWVEFYPQT

-531 YPGTPTWSQSYINGT
+531 YPGTPTWSQSYIKGT
-546 TNPSTENEDKVESMM
+546 TNPSTENVDKVESMM
-561 DVYDVIVAMGHAIYD
+561 DVYDVIVAMGKAIYD
-576 IYKGNQFGDYGIE
+576 IYKGNPIGNYGIE
-589 ISGDGQTNDYTARFT
+589 ISGDGQTDYTARFT

-622 SSWSEVTNKNP
+622 SSWSAVTNKNP
-633 REMIIAMNSENSYD
+633 REMIIAMSSENSSD

-687 KFNDTKDQT
+687 KFNDTKDKT
-696 SGLDDSD
+696 SDLDDSD
-703 GRANQIRLLGK
+703 GRANQIRLLGN
-714 SPSATG
+714 SPSETG
-720 TYGSWNTYLN
+720 TYGSWDTYLN
-730 ITTNG
+730 IKTNG
-735 WFGSVGTDHRTH
+735 WFGSVGTDHGTH
-747 KLDGTDGRGDAY
+747 KLNETAY
-759 ADNYKYAYSACLS
+759 QAESSGQRYAYSACLS

-777 NGNSAIDDN
+777 NGNGKIDDN

-816 GNKDIM
+816 GNKSTMVDGY
-822 TPEKNVNGVKTG
+822 ENNKKG
-834 YPHDY
+834 YPSEY
-839 INSGSLF
+839 IESGSLF
-846 YTSSDANKRVY
+846 YTSSTSDKRVY
-857 WAVERGSYGTIN
+857 WAVERGSYNALDT
-869 YGGDKALPIRCVRVL
+869 YYDKTKALPIRCVRVL
-884 PKDDMAKVYDVKADP
+884 PKENMTQVYGIKADP

-905 YEDGYPK
+905 YDVNGSPK

-917 GHLVDGLYRERT
+917 GRLVDGLYRERT

-950 ISSNTTNGNMTASSH
+950 ISSYMSDGNMNLGHS
-965 YLYDIFNYGED
+965 LDDIFNYGDD
-976 AENPCKDYHEDGD
+976 AENPCKNYHEEGD
-989 GGATWRVPNLSELSA
+989 DGATWRVPNLSELSA
-1004 MNAAKGTATRYDY
+1004 MNAAKGNN
-1017 AIGEFVLV
+1017 GE
-1025 GLFDWVDS
+1025 GLFNWITS
-1033 STYPICASCTHFRNM
+1033 MWQFCASCTHFSNTDIRA
-1048 NVRSGFGRNVNYVYA
+1048 GFGRNSSFVYA
-1063 IDQYSEDALKTNT
+1063 INVAETSGYI
-1076 ARVRCV
+1076 RCV
-1082 RDVPAGYTFPTN
+1082 RDVPPGYTFPTN

>member
-1 MKTKRMLYILSVGL
+1 
-15 LCWSVLSMVGCM
+15 MVGCM

-85 QTVSTTDRTLTL
+85 QTVSTTDGTLTL

-106 SGVTYDVTFSTTSGE
+106 SGVIYDVTFSTTSGE

-158 SVQYNSNDEISTPVQ
+158 SVQCNSNDEISTPIQ

-202 STDKIAVKMD
+202 STDNIAVKME

-250 NAENSM
+250 NAENSL

-281 SGETG
+281 SGAAG

-301 MTKGLNSYQDRDKW
+301 MTKDLDSYRDRDKW

-349 NATVNGTSAPVTG
+349 NATVNGTLAPVTG

-462 DKPSENDVNN
+462 DNPSEVDVKD
-472 AIAQHLILSIQSDAM
+472 AIAQHLILSIQTDAM

-501 DNETKEMAMKGV
+501 DHKDKVDAMEGV

-531 YPGTPTWSQSYINGT
+531 YPGTPAWSHSYIEGT
-546 TNPSTENEDKVESMM
+546 TNPSTENVDKVKSMM
-561 DVYDVIVAMGHAIYD
+561 DVYDVIVAMGKKIM
-576 IYKGNQFGDYGIE
+576 KE
-589 ISGDGQTNDYTARFT
+589 LRFPKI
-604 AFVNEYYY
+604 VIMII
-612 YNDPLTGEAL
+612 PLVLQL
-622 SSWSEVTNKNP
+622 SSTN
-633 REMIIAMNSENSYD
+633 
-647 GNSSYNQI
+647 
-655 HSYISQLSMETIYN
+655 
-669 EGWNAF
+669 
-675 GIETYN
+675 
-681 ETPLTF
+681 
-687 KFNDTKDQT
+687 
-696 SGLDDSD
+696 
-703 GRANQIRLLGK
+703 
-714 SPSATG
+714 
-720 TYGSWNTYLN
+720 
-730 ITTNG
+730 
-735 WFGSVGTDHRTH
+735 
-747 KLDGTDGRGDAY
+747 
-759 ADNYKYAYSACLS
+759 
-772 RNRDL
+772 
-777 NGNSAIDDN
+777 
-786 EVRWYLASIN
+786 
-796 EYIRMG
+796 
-802 IGTRAISNAAQLFI
+802 
-816 GNKDIM
+816 
-822 TPEKNVNGVKTG
+822 
-834 YPHDY
+834 
-839 INSGSLF
+839 
-846 YTSSDANKRVY
+846 
-857 WAVERGSYGTIN
+857 
-869 YGGDKALPIRCVRVL
+869 
-884 PKDDMAKVYDVKADP
+884 
-899 TFEVTQ
+899 
-905 YEDGYPK
+905 
-912 VLKFK
+912 
-917 GHLVDGLYRERT
+917 
-929 DGVLDSHN
+929 
-937 EDQPMNAYSEGII
+937 II
-950 ISSNTTNGNMTASSH
+950 ITM
-965 YLYDIFNYGED
+965 I
-976 AENPCKDYHEDGD
+976 
-989 GGATWRVPNLSELSA
+989 R
-1004 MNAAKGTATRYDY
+1004 
-1017 AIGEFVLV
+1017 
-1025 GLFDWVDS
+1025 
-1033 STYPICASCTHFRNM
+1033 
-1048 NVRSGFGRNVNYVYA
+1048 
-1063 IDQYSEDALKTNT
+1063 
-1076 ARVRCV
+1076 
-1082 RDVPAGYTFPTN
+1082 

>member
-1 MKTKRMLYILSVGL
+1 MLYILSIGL
-15 LCWSVLSMVGCM
+15 LCWSVLSLVSCM
-27 DDDWAKTS
+27 DDDLVKTS
-35 DVVEGVPITVNLKF
+35 DVVEGVPITVTMKLA
-49 SGAPAADV
+49 GAPATDV
-57 VVDTRADNSRSW
+57 VVDTRADDNSRSW

-85 QTVSTTDRTLTL
+85 QTISTTDGTLTL
-97 HTETRKVVD
+97 KTRNTVEG

-121 KKLLAIGNRGG
+121 KKLLAMGNRGG
-132 GFWKTSSSIDVHT
+132 GFWKASSSIDVHT
-145 MSFDELEK
+145 MSFDELKK

-158 SVQYNSNDEISTPVQ
+158 SVQYNSNDEISTPIQ

-202 STDKIAVKMD
+202 STDNIAVKMD

-226 TGANGTFTPTSYKV
+226 TGAIGTFTPTSYKV

-250 NAENSM
+250 NAENSL

-315 ENGQQDS
+315 GNGQQDS

-407 VEATTDKKEEQPGA
+407 VEATTDKEEQPGA

-448 NLSEIARALPNSLG
+448 NLSEIAKVLPNSLG
-462 DKPSENDVNN
+462 DNPSEDDVNN

-501 DNETKEMAMKGV
+501 DHKDKVDAMEGV

-531 YPGTPTWSQSYINGT
+531 YPGTPTWSQSYIDRT
-546 TNPSTENEDKVESMM
+546 TNPPTENETKVASMM
-561 DVYDVIVAMGHAIYD
+561 DVYDVIVAMGKAIYD
-576 IYKGNQFGDYGIE
+576 IYKGYQIGNYGIE
-589 ISGDGQTNDYTARFT
+589 ISGDGQTDYTARFT

-612 YNDPLTGEAL
+612 YNDPLTGQPL
-622 SSWSEVTNKNP
+622 TSWSAVTNKNP
-633 REMIIAMNSENSYD
+633 REMIIAMSSENSSD

-669 EGWNAF
+669 KGWNAF

-703 GRANQIRLLGK
+703 GRENQIKLLGK
-714 SPSATG
+714 SPAENG
-720 TYGSWNTYLN
+720 NYGNWDTYLN
-730 ITTNG
+730 IEKNG
-735 WFGSVGTDHRTH
+735 WFGSVGTDHVTH

-759 ADNYKYAYSACLS
+759 DEDYKYAYSACLS

-777 NGNSAIDDN
+777 NGNGKIDDN

-802 IGTRAISNAAQLFI
+802 IGTSAISNAAQLFI

-822 TPEKNVNGVKTG
+822 QHGD
-834 YPHDY
+834 YPTAY

-846 YTSSDANKRVY
+846 YTSSASNKRVY

-884 PKDDMAKVYDVKADP
+884 PKDDMKKVNGVKADP

-905 YEDGYPK
+905 YDVNGYPK

-917 GHLVDGLYRERT
+917 GRLVDGLYRERT

-950 ISSNTTNGNMTASSH
+950 ISSNATNENMTSSSH
-965 YLYDIFNYGED
+965 SLYNIYNYGDD
-976 AENPCKDYHEDGD
+976 AENPCKNYHEEGD
-989 GGATWRVPNLSELSA
+989 DGATWRVPNLSELSA
-1004 MNAAKGTATRYDY
+1004 MNAAKGTEHRYDNN
-1017 AIGEFVLV
+1017 AGEWVLV
-1025 GLFDWVDS
+1025 GLFDWVNS

-1063 IDQYSEDALKTNT
+1063 IDQYRDDLLRDRYAN
-1076 ARVRCV
+1076 VRCV
-1082 RDVPAGYTFPTN
+1082 RDVPAGYFGN

>member
-1 MKTKRMLYILSVGL
+1 MKKILHTIYTGF
-15 LCWSVLSMVGCM
+15 CAMVATALTLASCV
-27 DDDWAKTS
+27 DDELVKNNT
-35 DVVEGVPITVNLKF
+35 VVEGVPITVNLKF

-57 VVDTRADNSRSW
+57 VVDTRADDNSRSW

-74 IYVYGSDGKWQ
+74 IYIYGSDGRWQ
-85 QTVSTTDRTLTL
+85 QTISTTDGTLTL
-97 HTETRKVVD
+97 ETRNTVEG
-106 SGVTYDVTFSTTSGE
+106 SGVTYDVTFDTTSGE

-158 SVQYNSNDEISTPVQ
+158 SVQYNSNNEISTPIQ

-188 ITFDEKGNVTKWGE
+188 IIFDAKGKVTDWGE
-202 STDKIAVKMD
+202 STDDIAIKMD
-212 RSMARITFNIAAKP
+212 RSMARITFNIAANIA
-226 TGANGTFTPTSYKV
+226 GASEIFTPTSYKV

-250 NAENSM
+250 NVTNSL
-256 TPVQEEGVGEYV
+256 TPVQEEGVNEYV

-301 MTKGLNSYQDRDKW
+301 MTKDLNNYQERDRWK
-315 ENGQQDS
+315 NGRPDS

-327 EKKWTNAPQTSTFV
+327 EKEWTNAPQTSTFV

-349 NATVNGTSAPVTG
+349 NATVNGISVPVTG
-362 NVDYTIHLGDFSVPP
+362 NVDYTIHLGDFSD
-377 TGSGSMGNF
+377 SGSMGNF

-396 NVAVKGVDKIV
+396 NVTVKGVDKII
-407 VEATTDKKEEQPGA
+407 VEATTNKNEEQPGA

-462 DKPSENDVNN
+462 DKPSEDDVNN

-501 DNETKEMAMKGV
+501 DNETKEVAMKGV
-513 DYKWIEFYPQT
+513 DYKWVEFYPQT
-524 LANELTP
+524 LANVLTP
-531 YPGTPTWSQSYINGT
+531 YPGTPTWSQSYIDGT
-546 TNPSTENEDKVESMM
+546 TNPSNENGTKVASMM
-561 DVYDVIVAMGHAIYD
+561 DVYDVIVAMGKAINY
-576 IYKGNQFGDYGIE
+576 IYNYPNQQLPEDYGGIK
-589 ISGDGQTNDYTARFT
+589 ISKNSENEYIARFT

-633 REMIIAMNSENSYD
+633 REMIIAMNSENSND
-647 GNSSYNQI
+647 GNSSYYQI

-687 KFNDTKDQT
+687 EFNGTKDQT

-714 SPSATG
+714 SPSETG

-735 WFGSVGTDHRTH
+735 WFGSVGTNHGTH
-747 KLDGTDGRGDAY
+747 KLDGKDGRGNAY

-777 NGNSAIDDN
+777 NGNSEIDDN

-822 TPEKNVNGVKTG
+822 TPEG
-834 YPHDY
+834 YPTNY
-839 INSGSLF
+839 IESGSLF
-846 YTSSDANKRVY
+846 YTSSASNKRVY

-884 PKDDMAKVYDVKADP
+884 PRGNMKQVYGVTADP

-905 YEDGYPK
+905 YDKGYPK

-917 GHLVDGLYRERT
+917 GRLVDGLYRERT

-950 ISSNTTNGNMTASSH
+950 ISSNVANGNMTASSH
-965 YLYDIFNYGED
+965 YLYNIFNYGED
-976 AENPCKDYHEDGD
+976 AENPCKDYHETDD

-1004 MNAAKGTATRYDY
+1004 MNAAKGNNTY
-1017 AIGEFVLV
+1017 GNPV
-1025 GLFDWVDS
+1025 GLFDWIDGS
-1033 STYPICASCTHFRNM
+1033 YYPICASCTHFRNM

-1063 IDQYSEDALKTNT
+1063 IDQYDDDLLRDRT
-1076 ARVRCV
+1076 ANVRCV
-1082 RDVPAGYTFPTN
+1082 RDVPAGHFD

>member
-1 MKTKRMLYILSVGL
+1 MKTKKMLYILSIGL
-15 LCWSVLSMVGCM
+15 LCWSVLSLVSCM
-27 DDDWAKTS
+27 DDDLVKTS
-35 DVVEGVPITVNLKF
+35 DVVEGVPITVTMKLA
-49 SGAPAADV
+49 GAPATDV
-57 VVDTRADNSRSW
+57 VVDTRADDNSRSW

-85 QTVSTTDRTLTL
+85 QTISTTDGTLTRN
-97 HTETRKVVD
+97 TVEG
-106 SGVTYDVTFSTTSGE
+106 SGVTYDVTFNTTSGE
-121 KKLLAIGNRGG
+121 KKLLAMGNRGG
-132 GFWKTSSSIDVHT
+132 GFWKASSSIDVHT
-145 MSFDELEK
+145 MSFDELKK

-158 SVQYNSNDEISTPVQ
+158 SVQYNSNGEISTPIQ

-202 STDKIAVKMD
+202 STDGIAVKME

-250 NAENSM
+250 NAENSL

-315 ENGQQDS
+315 GNGQQDS

-327 EKKWTNAPQTSTFV
+327 EKEWTYAPPTSTFV

-349 NATVNGTSAPVTG
+349 NATVNGNSAPVTG
-362 NVDYTIHLGDFSVPP
+362 NVDYTIHLGDFS
-377 TGSGSMGNF
+377 GSDSMGNF

-396 NVAVKGVDKIV
+396 NVTVKGVNNII
-407 VEATTDKKEEQPGA
+407 VEATTDKSEEQPGA

-462 DKPSENDVNN
+462 DNPSEVEVKN
-472 AIAQHLILSIQSDAM
+472 AIAQHLILSIQTDAM

-501 DNETKEMAMKGV
+501 DHKDKVDAMEGV

-524 LANELTP
+524 SANELTP
-531 YPGTPTWSQSYINGT
+531 YPGTPTWSQSYIDRT
-546 TNPSTENEDKVESMM
+546 TNPPTENETKVASMM
-561 DVYDVIVAMGHAIYD
+561 DVYDVIVAMGKAINY
-576 IYKGNQFGDYGIE
+576 IYNYPDQQLSENYEGIK
-589 ISGDGQTNDYTARFT
+589 ISKNSNNDYTARFT

-612 YNDPLTGEAL
+612 YNDPLTDQL
-622 SSWSEVTNKNP
+622 LTSWSAVTNKNP
-633 REMIIAMNSENSYD
+633 REMIIAMSSDNSLD

-687 KFNDTKDQT
+687 KFNDTKDKT
-696 SGLDDSD
+696 SDLDDSD
-703 GRANQIRLLGK
+703 GRANQIRLLGN
-714 SPSATG
+714 SPSETG
-720 TYGSWNTYLN
+720 TYGSWDTYLN
-730 ITTNG
+730 IKTNG
-735 WFGSVGTDHRTH
+735 WFGSVGTDHGTH
-747 KLDGTDGRGDAY
+747 KLNETAY
-759 ADNYKYAYSACLS
+759 QAESSGQRYAYSACLS

-777 NGNSAIDDN
+777 NGNGKIDDN

-816 GNKDIM
+816 GNKDM
-822 TPEKNVNGVKTG
+822 MAPEQLVDGIKTG

-846 YTSSDANKRVY
+846 YTSSDQSKRVY

-884 PKDDMAKVYDVKADP
+884 PKDDMKNIYGVKADP
-899 TFEVTQ
+899 TFEVTT
-905 YEDGYPK
+905 YDVNGYPK

-917 GHLVDGLYRERT
+917 GRLVDGLYRERT

-950 ISSNTTNGNMTASSH
+950 ISSNATNKNMTSSSH
-965 YLYDIFNYGED
+965 SLYNIYNYGDD
-976 AENPCKDYHEDGD
+976 AENPCKNYHEEGD
-989 GGATWRVPNLSELSA
+989 DGATWRVPNLSELSA
-1004 MNAAKGTATRYDY
+1004 MNAAKGQND
-1017 AIGEFVLV
+1017 I
-1025 GLFDWVDS
+1025 GLFDWLDDYY
-1033 STYPICASCTHFRNM
+1033 YPICASCTHFRNM

-1063 IDQYSEDALKTNT
+1063 IDQYRDDLLREKYAN
-1076 ARVRCV
+1076 VRCV
-1082 RDVPAGYTFPTN
+1082 RDVPAGHFDN

>member
-1 MKTKRMLYILSVGL
+1 MNTKRILHTCSASLLVIGAMLLTL
-15 LCWSVLSMVGCM
+15 VGCM
-27 DDDWAKTS
+27 DDDLAKNNG

-74 IYVYGSDGKWQ
+74 IYIYGSDGKWQ
-85 QTVSTTDRTLTL
+85 QTVSTTDGTLTL

-106 SGVTYDVTFSTTSGE
+106 SGVTYGVTFNTTSGE

-188 ITFDEKGNVTKWGE
+188 IIFDAGGNVTVWGE
-202 STDKIAVKMD
+202 STDGIAVKME
-212 RSMARITFNIAAKP
+212 RSMARITFNIAANP
-226 TGANGTFTPTSYKV
+226 ADAYGTFTPTSYKV

-250 NAENSM
+250 NVDSSL
-256 TPVQEEGVGEYV
+256 TPVQEEGVREYV

-281 SGETG
+281 SGEAG

-301 MTKGLNSYQDRDKW
+301 MTKDLDSYRDRDKW
-315 ENGQQDS
+315 ENGQQDF

-349 NATVNGTSAPVTG
+349 NATVNDNSAPVTG
-362 NVDYTIHLGDFSVPP
+362 NVDYTIHLGDFSDFD
-377 TGSGSMGNF
+377 SNGNF

-396 NVAVKGVDKIV
+396 NVTVKGVDNII
-407 VEATTDKKEEQPGA
+407 VEATTDESEEQPGA

-448 NLSEIARALPNSLG
+448 NLSEIATAVRNSLG
-462 DKPSENDVNN
+462 DKPSEDDVNN
-472 AIAQHLILSIQSDAM
+472 AIAQHLILSIQTDAM

-501 DNETKEMAMKGV
+501 DNETKEVAMKGV
-513 DYKWIEFYPQT
+513 DYKWVEFYPQT
-524 LANELTP
+524 LADELTP
-531 YPGTPTWSQSYINGT
+531 YPGTPKWSQSYIDGT
-546 TNPSTENEDKVESMM
+546 TNPPTENETKVASMM
-561 DVYDVIVAMGHAIYD
+561 DVYEVIVAMGRAIYD

-612 YNDPLTGEAL
+612 YNDPLTSEAL

-633 REMIIAMNSENSYD
+633 REMIIAMNSENSSD

-687 KFNDTKDQT
+687 IFSDRKDKT
-696 SGLDDSD
+696 SNLDDSD
-703 GRANQIRLLGK
+703 GRANQIRLLGN
-714 SPSATG
+714 SPSETG
-720 TYGSWNTYLN
+720 TYGSWDTYLN
-730 ITTNG
+730 IETNG
-735 WFGSVGTDHRTH
+735 WFGSVGTDHVTH
-747 KLDGTDGRGDAY
+747 KLDGTNGRGDAY

-777 NGNSAIDDN
+777 NGNSKIDDN

-816 GNKDIM
+816 GNKDM
-822 TPEKNVNGVKTG
+822 MAPEKTVNGIKTG

-846 YTSSDANKRVY
+846 YTSSDQSKRVY

-884 PKDDMAKVYDVKADP
+884 PKDDMKEVYGVKADP

-905 YEDGYPK
+905 YDVNGYPK

-917 GHLVDGLYRERT
+917 GRLVDGLYRERT

-950 ISSNTTNGNMTASSH
+950 ISSNAEYGNMNSSIH
-965 YLYDIFNYGED
+965 SLYNIYNYGDD
-976 AENPCKDYHEDGD
+976 AKNPCKNYHEEGD
-989 GGATWRVPNLSELSA
+989 SGATWRVPNLSELSA
-1004 MNAAKGTATRYDY
+1004 MNAAKGQND
-1017 AIGEFVLV
+1017 I
-1025 GLFDWVDS
+1025 GLFDWLHDYY
-1033 STYPICASCTHFRNM
+1033 YPICASCTHFRNM

-1063 IDQYSEDALKTNT
+1063 IDQYGDDLLGERYAN
-1076 ARVRCV
+1076 VRCV
-1082 RDVPAGYTFPTN
+1082 RDVPAGYFGN

>member
-57 VVDTRADNSRSW
+57 VVDTRVDNSRSW
-69 LYNLT
+69 LNNLT
-74 IYVYGSDGKWQ
+74 IYIYGSDGKWQ
-85 QTVSTTDRTLTL
+85 QTVSTTDGTLTL
-97 HTETRKVVD
+97 DTETRKVVD

-121 KKLLAIGNRGG
+121 KKLLAMGNRGG
-132 GFWKTSSSIDVHT
+132 GFWKASSSIDVHT

-158 SVQYNSNDEISTPVQ
+158 SVVYNSNDEISTPVQ

-188 ITFDEKGNVTKWGE
+188 IIFGAGGSVTDWGE
-202 STDKIAVKMD
+202 SIDGIAVKME
-212 RSMARITFNIAAKP
+212 RSMARITFNIAANP
-226 TGANGTFTPTSYKV
+226 TNANGTFTPTSYKV

-250 NAENSM
+250 NVDNSL
-256 TPVQEEGVGEYV
+256 TPVQEEGVSEYV

-281 SGETG
+281 SGAAG

-301 MTKGLNSYQDRDKW
+301 ETEKQVINYQDRDKW
-315 ENGQQDS
+315 ENGQQNS

-327 EKKWTNAPQTSTFV
+327 EKKWKYAPPTSTFV

-349 NATVNGTSAPVTG
+349 NANVNGNSAPVTG
-362 NVDYTIHLGDFSVPP
+362 NVDYTIHLGDFSD
-377 TGSGSMGNF
+377 SGSMGNF

-396 NVAVKGVDKIV
+396 NVTVKGVDNII
-407 VEATTDKKEEQPGA
+407 VEATTDKSEGQPGA

-462 DKPSENDVNN
+462 DNPSEVDVKN
-472 AIAQHLILSIQSDAM
+472 AIAQHLILSIQTDAM
-487 GGRVSLQPYKLATV
+487 GRRVSLQPYKLATV
-501 DNETKEMAMKGV
+501 DNETKEVAMNGV
-513 DYKWIEFYPQT
+513 DYKWVEFYPQT
-524 LANELTP
+524 LADELTP
-531 YPGTPTWSQSYINGT
+531 YPGTPTWSQSYIDGT
-546 TNPSTENEDKVESMM
+546 TNPSTENETKMM
-561 DVYDVIVAMGHAIYD
+561 DVYDVIVAMGKAINY
-576 IYKGNQFGDYGIE
+576 IYNNPAQHLSGDYEKIK
-589 ISGDGQTNDYTARFT
+589 ISQNSNNDYTARFT

-612 YNDPLTGEAL
+612 YNDPLTGKAL
-622 SSWSEVTNKNP
+622 SSWSAVTNKNP
-633 REMIIAMNSENSYD
+633 REMIIAMSSENSSD

-687 KFNDTKDQT
+687 KFNNTKDQT
-696 SGLDDSD
+696 SDLDDSD

-714 SPSATG
+714 SPEEKG
-720 TYGSWNTYLN
+720 DYGYWNTYLN
-730 ITTNG
+730 IEKNG
-735 WFGSVGTDHRTH
+735 WLGSVGTDHGTH

-759 ADNYKYAYSACLS
+759 AENYKYAYSACLS

-777 NGNSAIDDN
+777 NGNGKIDDN

-822 TPEKNVNGVKTG
+822 TPGS
-834 YPHDY
+834 YPTDY
-839 INSGSLF
+839 IKSGSLF
-846 YTSSDANKRVY
+846 YTSSASNKRVY

-869 YGGDKALPIRCVRVL
+869 YGGNDALPIRCVRVL
-884 PKDDMAKVYDVKADP
+884 PNKDMKEVYGVKADP

-905 YEDGYPK
+905 YVDGYPK

-917 GHLVDGLYRERT
+917 GRLVDGLYRERT

-950 ISSNTTNGNMTASSH
+950 ISSNAEYGNMDSDMNSYH
-965 YLYDIFNYGED
+965 FLYDIYNYGDD
-976 AENPCKDYHEDGD
+976 AENPCKNYHEEGD
-989 GGATWRVPNLSELSA
+989 DGATWRVPNLSELSA
-1004 MNAAKGTATRYDY
+1004 MNAAKGTESRYDY
-1017 AIGEFVLV
+1017 NAGEWVLV
-1025 GLFDWVDS
+1025 GLFDWVNS

-1063 IDQYSEDALKTNT
+1063 INQYTEDALKKTT
-1076 ARVRCV
+1076 ASVRCV

>member
-15 LCWSVLSMVGCM
+15 LCWSVLSLVSCM

-74 IYVYGSDGKWQ
+74 IYIYGSDGKWQ
-85 QTVSTTDRTLTL
+85 QTVSTTDGTLTL
-97 HTETRKVVD
+97 PTEKRKVDD
-106 SGVTYDVTFSTTSGE
+106 SGVTYDVIFSTTSGE

-188 ITFDEKGNVTKWGE
+188 IIFDAGGDVTDWGE
-202 STDKIAVKMD
+202 STDGIAVKME
-212 RSMARITFNIAAKP
+212 RSMARITFNIAANP
-226 TGANGTFTPTSYKV
+226 TDAKGTFTPTSYKV
-240 YNVPVGSYLT
+240 YNVPVESYLT
-250 NAENSM
+250 NVDNSL
-256 TPVQEEGVGEYV
+256 TPVQKEGVSEYV

-281 SGETG
+281 SGAAG

-301 MTKGLNSYQDRDKW
+301 ETKTQVNTYQDRDKW

-327 EKKWTNAPQTSTFV
+327 KKKWKYAPPTSTFV

-349 NATVNGTSAPVTG
+349 YATVNGNPAPVTG

-462 DKPSENDVNN
+462 DSPSEVDVKN
-472 AIAQHLILSIQSDAM
+472 AIAQHLILSIQTDAM

-501 DNETKEMAMKGV
+501 DNETKEEAMMGV
-513 DYKWIEFYPQT
+513 DYKWVEFYPQM
-524 LANELTP
+524 LADELTP
-531 YPGTPTWSQSYINGT
+531 YPGTPIWSQSYIDGT
-546 TNPSTENEDKVESMM
+546 TNPFTENETKVASMM
-561 DVYDVIVAMGHAIYD
+561 DVYDVIVAMGRAIYD
-576 IYKGNQFGDYGIE
+576 IYKGNSIGNYGIK
-589 ISGDGQTNDYTARFT
+589 ISGDGQTDYTARFT

-612 YNDPLTGEAL
+612 YTDPLTGKPL
-622 SSWSEVTNKNP
+622 TSWSAVTNKNP

-687 KFNDTKDQT
+687 KFNDKKDKT
-696 SGLDDSD
+696 SDLDDSD
-703 GRANQIRLLGK
+703 GRANQIRLLGN
-714 SPSATG
+714 SPSETG
-720 TYGSWNTYLN
+720 TYGNWDTYLN
-730 ITTNG
+730 IKTNG
-735 WFGSVGTDHRTH
+735 WFQSVGTDHGTH
-747 KLDGTDGRGDAY
+747 KLNETAY
-759 ADNYKYAYSACLS
+759 QAESYGQRYAYSACLS

-777 NGNSAIDDN
+777 NGNGVIDDN

-816 GNKDIM
+816 GNKSTMVDGY
-822 TPEKNVNGVKTG
+822 ENNKKG
-834 YPHDY
+834 YPSEY
-839 INSGSLF
+839 IESGSLF
-846 YTSSDANKRVY
+846 YTSSTSDKRVY
-857 WAVERGSYGTIN
+857 WAVERGSYNALGT
-869 YGGDKALPIRCVRVL
+869 YYDDTKALPIRCVRVL
-884 PKDDMAKVYDVKADP
+884 PNENMTQVYGIKADP

-905 YEDGYPK
+905 YDVNGSPK

-917 GHLVDGLYRERT
+917 GRLVDGLYRERT

-950 ISSNTTNGNMTASSH
+950 ISSNVEYGN
-965 YLYDIFNYGED
+965 INYGDD
-976 AENPCKDYHEDGD
+976 AENPCKDYHEEGD

-1004 MNAAKGTATRYDY
+1004 MNAAKGSN
-1017 AIGEFVLV
+1017 GK
-1025 GLFDWVDS
+1025 GLFNWI
-1033 STYPICASCTHFRNM
+1033 TFEWQFCASCTHFSNTDIRA
-1048 NVRSGFGRNVNYVYA
+1048 GFGRNRSFVYA
-1063 IDQYSEDALKTNT
+1063 INVAETSGYI
-1076 ARVRCV
+1076 RCV
-1082 RDVPAGYTFPTN
+1082 RDVPPGYTFPTN

>member
-1 MKTKRMLYILSVGL
+1 MKTKKMLYILSIGL
-15 LCWSVLSMVGCM
+15 LCWSVLSLVSCM

-35 DVVEGVPITVNLKF
+35 DVVEGVPITVNLKL
-49 SGAPAADV
+49 SGALATDV
-57 VVDTRADNSRSW
+57 VVDTRADDNSRST
-69 LYNLT
+69 LHNLT
-74 IYVYGSDGKWQ
+74 IYVYGNDGKWQ
-85 QTVSTTDRTLTL
+85 QTVSTTDETLIL
-97 HTETRKVVD
+97 GTRNTVEG
-106 SGVTYDVTFSTTSGE
+106 SGVTYGVTFNTTSGV
-121 KKLLAIGNRGG
+121 KKLLAMGNRGG
-132 GFWKTSSSIDVHT
+132 GFWKASSSINVQT

-158 SVQYNSNDEISTPVQ
+158 SVDYNSSDEISTPIQ

-188 ITFDEKGNVTKWGE
+188 IIFDENGTVTDWGE
-202 STDKIAVKMD
+202 STDNIAVKMD
-212 RSMARITFNIAAKP
+212 RSMARITFNIAANP
-226 TGANGTFTPTSYKV
+226 TDANGTFTPTSYKV

-250 NAENSM
+250 NVGNSL
-256 TPVQEEGVGEYV
+256 TPVQEEGVSEYV

-281 SGETG
+281 SGETD

-301 MTKGLNSYQDRDKW
+301 MTKELPSYQDRDKW
-315 ENGQQDS
+315 TNGNEDSPTSPEN
-322 HTLPN
+322 
-327 EKKWTNAPQTSTFV
+327 KIWANAPQTSTFV
-341 VISGTYSG
+341 VISGIYSG
-349 NATVNGTSAPVTG
+349 YADVNGDGYSNTPVTG
-362 NVDYTIHLGDFSVPP
+362 NVDYTIHLGDFSVSP

-396 NVAVKGVDKIV
+396 NVTVKGVNNIV
-407 VEATTDKKEEQPGA
+407 VEATTDKKEQQPGA
-421 EGDIYDNKT
+421 EGEIYDNET

-448 NLSEIARALPNSLG
+448 NLSKIVQAVKTTLIDIADQTDDEI
-462 DKPSENDVNN
+462 NN
-472 AIAQHLILSIQSDAM
+472 AIAQHLILSIRSDAM

-501 DNETKEMAMKGV
+501 DSETKEVAMKGV
-513 DYKWIEFYPQT
+513 DYKWVEFYPQT
-524 LANELTP
+524 SADELTP
-531 YPGTPTWSQSYINGT
+531 YPGTPTWSQSYIDGT
-546 TNPSTENEDKVESMM
+546 TNPSTENETKVASMM
-561 DVYDVIVAMGHAIYD
+561 DVYDVIVAMGKAINY
-576 IYKGNQFGDYGIE
+576 IYNNPTQQLQEDYEGIK
-589 ISGDGQTNDYTARFT
+589 ISVNSNNEYTARFT

-612 YNDPLTGEAL
+612 YNDPLTGQPL
-622 SSWSEVTNKNP
+622 TSWSAVTNKNP
-633 REMIIAMNSENSYD
+633 REMIIAMSSDNSND

-687 KFNDTKDQT
+687 KFNDTKDKT
-696 SGLDDSD
+696 SDLDDSD
-703 GRANQIRLLGK
+703 GRANQIKLLGY
-714 SPSATG
+714 SPSESG
-720 TYGSWNTYLN
+720 TYGNWGDYLN
-730 ITTNG
+730 LKTNG
-735 WFGSVGTDHRTH
+735 WFRSVGTDHVTH
-747 KLDGTDGRGDAY
+747 KLDGENGGGDAY
-759 ADNYKYAYSACLS
+759 QDQYKYAYSACLS

-777 NGNSAIDDN
+777 NGNGEIDDN

-822 TPEKNVNGVKTG
+822 TPEKNVNEVKTG

-846 YTSSDANKRVY
+846 YTSSEASKRVY
-857 WAVERGSYGTIN
+857 WAVERGSYGSIN

-884 PKDDMAKVYDVKADP
+884 PKDDIAKVYGVKADP

-905 YEDGYPK
+905 YVNGYPK

-917 GHLVDGLYRERT
+917 GRLVDGLYRERT

-950 ISSNTTNGNMTASSH
+950 ISSNATNKNMTSSSH
-965 YLYDIFNYGED
+965 FLYDIYNYGED
-976 AENPCKDYHEDGD
+976 AKNPCENYHEDDD

-1004 MNAAKGTATRYDY
+1004 MNAAKGQND
-1017 AIGEFVLV
+1017 I
-1025 GLFDWVDS
+1025 GLFDWLDDYH
-1033 STYPICASCTHFRNM
+1033 YPICASCTHFRNM

-1063 IDQYSEDALKTNT
+1063 IDQYEDDLLRERSAN
-1076 ARVRCV
+1076 VRCV
-1082 RDVPAGYTFPTN
+1082 RDVPAGHFDN

>member
-1 MKTKRMLYILSVGL
+1 MKTKKMLYILSIGL
-15 LCWSVLSMVGCM
+15 LCWSVLSLVSCM
-27 DDDWAKTS
+27 DDDLVKTS
-35 DVVEGVPITVNLKF
+35 DVVEGVPITVTMKLA
-49 SGAPAADV
+49 GAPATDV
-57 VVDTRADNSRSW
+57 VVDTRADDNSRSW

-85 QTVSTTDRTLTL
+85 QTISTTDGTLTRN
-97 HTETRKVVD
+97 TVEG
-106 SGVTYDVTFSTTSGE
+106 SGVTYDVTFNTTSGE
-121 KKLLAIGNRGG
+121 KKLLAMGNRGG
-132 GFWKTSSSIDVHT
+132 GFWKASSSIDVHT
-145 MSFDELEK
+145 MSFDELKK

-158 SVQYNSNDEISTPVQ
+158 SVQYNSNGEISTPIQ

-202 STDKIAVKMD
+202 STDGIAVKME

-226 TGANGTFTPTSYKV
+226 TGAKGTFTPTSYKV

-250 NAENSM
+250 NAENSL

-301 MTKGLNSYQDRDKW
+301 MTKRLNSYQDRDKW
-315 ENGQQDS
+315 GNGQQDS

-349 NATVNGTSAPVTG
+349 YATVNGTLAPVTG

-396 NVAVKGVDKIV
+396 NVTVKGVDKII
-407 VEATTDKKEEQPGA
+407 VEATTDKSEEQPGA

-462 DKPSENDVNN
+462 NNPSEVDVKN
-472 AIAQHLILSIQSDAM
+472 AIAQHLILSIQTDAM

-501 DNETKEMAMKGV
+501 DHKDKVDAMEGV

-531 YPGTPTWSQSYINGT
+531 YPGTPTWSQSYIKGT
-546 TNPSTENEDKVESMM
+546 TDPSTENEDKVESMM

-576 IYKGNQFGDYGIE
+576 IYKDNQIGDYGIE
-589 ISGDGQTNDYTARFT
+589 ISGDEHSNDYTARFT

-612 YNDPLTGEAL
+612 YIDPLTGQPL
-622 SSWSEVTNKNP
+622 TSWSAVTNKNP
-633 REMIIAMNSENSYD
+633 REMIIAMSSENSSD

-687 KFNDTKDQT
+687 KFNDTKDKT
-696 SGLDDSD
+696 SNLDDSD
-703 GRANQIRLLGK
+703 GRANQIRLLGN
-714 SPSATG
+714 SPSETG
-720 TYGSWNTYLN
+720 TYGNWNTYLN
-730 ITTNG
+730 IETNG
-735 WFGSVGTDHRTH
+735 WFQSVGTDHGTH
-747 KLDGTDGRGDAY
+747 KLNEIAY
-759 ADNYKYAYSACLS
+759 QAESSGQRYAYSACLS

-777 NGNSAIDDN
+777 NGNGVIDDN

-816 GNKDIM
+816 GNKDM
-822 TPEKNVNGVKTG
+822 MAPEQQLVDGIKTG

-846 YTSSDANKRVY
+846 YTSSDQSKRVY

-884 PKDDMAKVYDVKADP
+884 PNGDMKEVYGVKADP
-899 TFEVTQ
+899 TFEVTT
-905 YEDGYPK
+905 YDVNGYPK

-917 GHLVDGLYRERT
+917 GRLVDGLYRERT

-950 ISSNTTNGNMTASSH
+950 ISSNATNKNMTSSSH
-965 YLYDIFNYGED
+965 SLYNIYNYGDD
-976 AENPCKDYHEDGD
+976 AENPCKNYHEEGD

-1004 MNAAKGTATRYDY
+1004 MNAAKGQKD
-1017 AIGEFVLV
+1017 I
-1025 GLFDWVDS
+1025 GLFDWLDEYY
-1033 STYPICASCTHFRNM
+1033 YPICASCTHFRNM

-1063 IDQYSEDALKTNT
+1063 IDQYGDDLLRKRYAN
-1076 ARVRCV
+1076 VRCV
-1082 RDVPAGYTFPTN
+1082 RDVPPGYTFPTN

>member
-69 LYNLT
+69 LNNLT
-74 IYVYGSDGKWQ
+74 IYIYGSDGKWQ

-97 HTETRKVVD
+97 DTETRKVED
-106 SGVTYDVTFSTTSGE
+106 SGVTYDVTFKTTSGV

-158 SVQYNSNDEISTPVQ
+158 SVVYNSNDEISTPVQ

-188 ITFDEKGNVTKWGE
+188 IIFDAGESVTGWGE
-202 STDKIAVKMD
+202 STDGIAVKME
-212 RSMARITFNIAAKP
+212 RSMARITFNIAANP
-226 TGANGTFTPTSYKV
+226 TDANTFTPTSYKV

-250 NAENSM
+250 NVDNSL
-256 TPVQEEGVGEYV
+256 TPVQKEGVSEYV

-281 SGETG
+281 SGAAG

-301 MTKGLNSYQDRDKW
+301 MTKDLDSYQDRDKW
-315 ENGQQDS
+315 ENGQQNS

-327 EKKWTNAPQTSTFV
+327 KKVWTYAPPTSTFV

-349 NATVNGTSAPVTG
+349 NATVNGNSAPVTG
-362 NVDYTIHLGDFSVPP
+362 NVDYTIHLGDFSD
-377 TGSGSMGNF
+377 SGSKGNF

-396 NVAVKGVDKIV
+396 NVTVKGVDNII
-407 VEATTDKKEEQPGA
+407 VEATTDKSEGQPGA

-448 NLSEIARALPNSLG
+448 NLSEIATAVRNSLG
-462 DKPSENDVNN
+462 DNPSAGDDDVNN
-472 AIAQHLILSIQSDAM
+472 AIAQHLILSIQTDAM

-501 DNETKEMAMKGV
+501 DNETKEVAMNGV
-513 DYKWIEFYPQT
+513 DYKWVEFYPQM
-524 LANELTP
+524 LADELTP
-531 YPGTPTWSQSYINGT
+531 YPGTPTWSQSYIEGT
-546 TNPSTENEDKVESMM
+546 INPSTGNETKVASMM
-561 DVYDVIVAMGHAIYD
+561 DVYDVIVAMGKAIYD
-576 IYKGNQFGDYGIE
+576 IYKGNKPIGNYGIE
-589 ISGDGQTNDYTARFT
+589 ISGDGQTDYTARFT

-612 YNDPLTGEAL
+612 YNDPLTGKAL
-622 SSWSEVTNKNP
+622 SSWSAVTNKNP
-633 REMIIAMNSENSYD
+633 REMIIAMSSENSSD

-681 ETPLTF
+681 ETPLDLEYNEDF
-687 KFNDTKDQT
+687 KFGSPTINGT
-696 SGLDDSD
+696 LDDSD

-714 SPSATG
+714 SPSEDG
-720 TYGSWNTYLN
+720 KYGSWGTYLN
-730 ITTNG
+730 IKTNG
-735 WFGSVGTDHRTH
+735 WFGSVGTDHETH

-759 ADNYKYAYSACLS
+759 AKGYKYAYSACLS

-777 NGNSAIDDN
+777 NGNGEIDDN

-822 TPEKNVNGVKTG
+822 THEG
-834 YPHDY
+834 YPTDY
-839 INSGSLF
+839 IKSGSLF
-846 YTSSDANKRVY
+846 YTSSASNKRVY
-857 WAVERGSYGTIN
+857 WAVERGSYGTVS
-869 YGGDKALPIRCVRVL
+869 YAGDNSIYALPIRCVRVL
-884 PKDDMAKVYDVKADP
+884 PEDNMKKVYGVKADP

-905 YEDGYPK
+905 YVDGYPK

-917 GHLVDGLYRERT
+917 GRLVDGLYRERT

-950 ISSNTTNGNMTASSH
+950 ISSNATNENMTSSSH
-965 YLYDIFNYGED
+965 SLYNIYNYGDD
-976 AENPCKDYHEDGD
+976 AENPCKNYHEEGD
-989 GGATWRVPNLSELSA
+989 DGATWRVPNLSELSA
-1004 MNAAKGTATRYDY
+1004 MNAAKGTESRYDY
-1017 AIGEFVLV
+1017 NAGEWVLV
-1025 GLFDWVDS
+1025 GLFDWVNS

-1063 IDQYSEDALKTNT
+1063 IDQYRDDLLRERYAN
-1076 ARVRCV
+1076 VRCV
-1082 RDVPAGYTFPTN
+1082 RDVPAGYFGN

>member
-85 QTVSTTDRTLTL
+85 QTVSTTDGTLIL
-97 HTETRKVVD
+97 GTRNTVEE
-106 SGVTYDVTFSTTSGE
+106 SGVTYGVTFNTTSGE

-188 ITFDEKGNVTKWGE
+188 IIFDAGGNVTGWGE
-202 STDKIAVKMD
+202 STDGIAVKME
-212 RSMARITFNIAAKP
+212 RSMARITFNIAANP
-226 TGANGTFTPTSYKV
+226 TDANGTFTPTSYKV
-240 YNVPVGSYLT
+240 YNVPVESYLT
-250 NAENSM
+250 NVDNSL
-256 TPVQEEGVGEYV
+256 TPVPKEGVSEYV

-281 SGETG
+281 SGAAG

-448 NLSEIARALPNSLG
+448 NLSEIAKVLPNSLG
-462 DKPSENDVNN
+462 DNPSEDDVNN

-487 GGRVSLQPYKLATV
+487 GRRVSLQPYKLATV

-687 KFNDTKDQT
+687 KFNDTKDKT
-696 SGLDDSD
+696 SDLDDSD
-703 GRANQIRLLGK
+703 GRANQIRLLGN
-714 SPSATG
+714 SPSEDG
-720 TYGSWNTYLN
+720 KYGSWGTYLN
-730 ITTNG
+730 IKTNG
-735 WFGSVGTDHRTH
+735 WFGSVGTDHETH
-747 KLDGTDGRGDAY
+747 KLDGADGRGDAY
-759 ADNYKYAYSACLS
+759 DEDYKYAYSACLS

-777 NGNSAIDDN
+777 NGNSVIDDN

-816 GNKDIM
+816 GNKDM
-822 TPEKNVNGVKTG
+822 MAPEQQLVDGIKTG

-846 YTSSDANKRVY
+846 YTSSDQSKRVY

-884 PKDDMAKVYDVKADP
+884 PKDDMKNICGVKADP

-905 YEDGYPK
+905 YDDGYPK

-917 GHLVDGLYRERT
+917 GRLVDGLYRERT

-950 ISSNTTNGNMTASSH
+950 ISSNATNENMTSSSH
-965 YLYDIFNYGED
+965 SLYNIYNYGDD
-976 AENPCKDYHEDGD
+976 AENPCKNYHEKGD
-989 GGATWRVPNLSELSA
+989 DGATWRVPNLSELSA
-1004 MNAAKGTATRYDY
+1004 MNAAKGTAHRYDNN
-1017 AIGEFVLV
+1017 AGEWVLV
-1025 GLFDWVDS
+1025 GLFDWVNS

-1063 IDQYSEDALKTNT
+1063 IDQYGDDLLRDRYAN
-1076 ARVRCV
+1076 VRCV
-1082 RDVPAGYTFPTN
+1082 RDVPAGYFGN